1 MPEINYNSDKQKLEY
16 WRKYRPIIEDL
27 NEKQLRQALVL
38 LLEGLP
44 FGWVIDVVVASYR

>member
-1 MPEINYNSDKQKLEY
+1 MPEINYTSEKQKLDY

-44 FGWVIDVVVASYR
+44 MGWVIDLVAAHYR

>member
-1 MPEINYNSDKQKLEY
+1 MQRINYTSENQKLDY

-38 LLEGLP
+38 ILDGFPMRLA
-44 FGWVIDVVVASYR
+44 IDLSMANYK